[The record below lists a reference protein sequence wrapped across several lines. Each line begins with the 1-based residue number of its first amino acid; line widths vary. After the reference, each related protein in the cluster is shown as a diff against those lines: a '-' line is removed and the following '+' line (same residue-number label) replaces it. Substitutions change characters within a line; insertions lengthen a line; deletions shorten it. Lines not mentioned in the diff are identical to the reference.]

1 MHLTFI
7 PYGKREQVELLL
19 RDMEAQKH
27 QWVMTKGKKTK
38 KIWLQGQVRFLPFG
52 VYEYVF
58 PKEDLDAVLNTL
70 NCKIVSYDLKGIIF
84 AFIKKMFKLKP
95 IPKYSEKQKYLG
107 TQHPPSSPAEQW
119 RHVSIHK
126 GSPGKLPVIRKKNKR
141 EQTNGSQIHSF
152 SSQPRGHQLKENV
165 KRKAG

>member
-84 AFIKKMFKLKP
+84 AFIKKMLKLKP
-95 IPKYSEKQKYLG
+95 IPKYSEKQKYL
-107 TQHPPSSPAEQW
+107 W
-119 RHVSIHK
+119 IRDFVSIIPLGIREDREMTAESGEFK
-126 GSPGKLPVIRKKNKR
+126 GWTHEAI
-141 EQTNGSQIHSF
+141 
-152 SSQPRGHQLKENV
+152 
-165 KRKAG
+165 